1 LFYITYFF
9 LKTRISTSTLPAC
22 EKIIKKRG
30 GGRDKMKEKEK
41 KRQYLKK
48 RNKKDNKKIPLS

>member
-22 EKIIKKRG
+22 EKIIKKKG

-41 KRQYLKK
+41 KR
-48 RNKKDNKKIPLS
+48 NKNENKKIPLS